1 MTYQVLVYQLC
12 FNFSLALITVINGP
26 AKRVL
31 LQRDA
36 RMLSCLIYFF
46 ALFSINYIP
55 HNYVI
60 PQAMPHAIKP
70 EIMPSPY
77 YPFMS
82 LEKKKRLIAGYMPFH
97 KLISPFTPT
106 GGSWVA
112 GRPKKTRRV

>member
-82 LEKKKRLIAGYMPFH
+82 LEKKNA
-97 KLISPFTPT
+97 
-106 GGSWVA
+106 
-112 GRPKKTRRV
+112 